1 MKLYSYWRSSC
12 SWRVRIALAYK
23 RLPHALAPVHLLR
36 GGGEQHAGG
45 YAALNPLAQV
55 PTLITEAGEVLTQSL
70 AIVEYL
76 EELYP
81 EPPLLPSGAL
91 ARARARELA
100 SIVAT
105 GIQPLQNLSVLQA
118 IDELG
123 GDRAAW
129 SRRWIERGLAALEA
143 RATPGP
149 YLAGAQPSIADVF
162 AVPQLYNAR
171 RFGIDLAAY
180 PTLSRAEEACLELPA
195 FTDTRPEQQPDTE
208 PGA

>member
-23 RLPHALAPVHLLR
+23 TLPHDLSPVHLLR
-36 GGGEQHAGG
+36 GGGEQHAGA
-45 YAALNPLAQV
+45 YQTLNPMAQV
-55 PTLITEAGEVLTQSL
+55 PTLVTDSGDVITQSM

-76 EELYP
+76 EQVHP
-81 EPPLLPSGAL
+81 EPPLLPSAAL

-100 SIVAT
+100 AIVAT
-105 GIQPLQNLSVLQA
+105 GIQPIQNLTVLQA

-143 RATPGP
+143 RAAPGP
-149 YLAGAQPSIADVF
+149 YLAGAEPTIADVF

-171 RFGIDLAAY
+171 RFGIDVAAY
-180 PTLSRAEEACLELPA
+180 PAVARAEEACMKLSA
-195 FTDTRPEQQPDTE
+195 FHDTRPENQPDAE

>member
-23 RLPHALAPVHLLR
+23 RLPHDLSPVHLLR
-36 GGGEQHAGG
+36 GGGEQHARE
-45 YAALNPLAQV
+45 YQPLNPMAQV
-55 PTLITEAGEVLTQSL
+55 PTLVTDSGEVLTQSM

-76 EELYP
+76 EEEHP
-81 EPPLLPSGAL
+81 EPPLLPSAAL

-100 SIVAT
+100 AIVAT
-105 GIQPLQNLSVLQA
+105 GIQPIQNLSVLQA

-149 YLAGAQPSIADVF
+149 YLAGAEPTIADVF

-171 RFGIDLAAY
+171 RFGIDVAAY
-180 PTLSRAEEACLELPA
+180 PAVARAEEACMKLPA
-195 FTDTRPEQQPDTE
+195 FRDTRPESQPDAE
-208 PGA
+208 PGV